1 MESRLRTDFSQLE
14 KIDASARLV
23 GIECSIGEIGS
34 LICHS
39 DEFIG
44 YDSACQHI
52 AAALGVR
59 ACTVFA
65 GSNNVRF
72 IRRWRACGPNV
83 SEIVFVDT
91 LSKERKID
99 TEEVVTRVLDFRSD
113 D

>member
-1 MESRLRTDFSQLE
+1 M
-14 KIDASARLV
+14 
-23 GIECSIGEIGS
+23 GEIGS
-34 LICHS
+34 LINES

-52 AAALGVR
+52 AAALGVP

-72 IRRWRACGPNV
+72 IRRWRACGSNV

-91 LSKERKID
+91 LSNDREID
-99 TEEVVTRVLDFRSD
+99 IEEVVTRVLDFRSGD
-113 D
+113 